1 MKISSFFY
9 LIGQGLKNIRRNKLF
24 SIASIATIAACIFLF
39 GIFYSILANFQYMM
53 KSAESQVAVTVFFD
67 NDTSDERIK
76 QIGEEIQ
83 TQSAVDRISYTSA
96 EEAWENYKLNTSVNM
111 SI

>member
-53 KSAESQVAVTVFFD
+53 KSA
-67 NDTSDERIK
+67 
-76 QIGEEIQ
+76 
-83 TQSAVDRISYTSA
+83 
-96 EEAWENYKLNTSVNM
+96 
-111 SI
+111 